1 MTRSTAAL
9 TFLVEPLT
17 IRRML
22 HHKHTDE
29 TISIKMNPYKN
40 ACPSL
45 KEVTTLSRDLQIEA
59 VLQSYRE
66 INHIILKR
74 LYKDF
79 EALGTTPMQARAL
92 AVLKEH
98 PQIGVL
104 ELAEKL
110 YLGSSTTSGIVDRL
124 VKSGLVKSQRLSSD
138 RRNKALSLSEEGEKI
153 QLQTSELIR
162 LQLSVLREIP
172 EQELADLRNI
182 QQKIIDKLK
191 QQESTF

>member
-1 MTRSTAAL
+1 
-9 TFLVEPLT
+9 
-17 IRRML
+17 
-22 HHKHTDE
+22 
-29 TISIKMNPYKN
+29 MNPYKN